1 MTSLDREFALSD
13 EISARSLPVALCV
26 ASLVGLGLLWSGSER
41 PLPALGWA
49 VAFLFLVVE
58 EDVRRLRIPNV
69 LTMTGLLLA
78 LAYATWLGGVEGLVH
93 GIGGALCVFAVF
105 FIPFAMRWMG
115 AGDVKAVMVLG
126 ALWGATIAIGL
137 MFWAL
142 LLGGLLAIAIIV
154 VKGGLPDVLRRWS
167 QTLGLLIT
175 TRKLQ
180 YFAPRSGTAAAGGLP
195 FGIAIGLG
203 VAAYQLWGVPWA

>member
-1 MTSLDREFALSD
+1 MMVLDREFALS
-13 EISARSLPVALCV
+13 EELPARSIPVALVV
-26 ASLVGLGLLWSGSER
+26 AGVVGLGLLWSGSER

-49 VAFLFLVVE
+49 AAFLFLVVE

-69 LTMTGLLLA
+69 LTLTALLLA
-78 LAYATWLGGVEGLVH
+78 LVYASWLGGVEGLVR
-93 GIGGALCVFAVF
+93 GVGGALCVFAVF

-126 ALWGATIAIGL
+126 ALWGATVAIGL

-142 LLGGLLAIAIIV
+142 LLGGALAIAIILV
-154 VKGGLPDVLRRWS
+154 RGGLPDLLRRWS
-167 QTLGLLIT
+167 QTLGLFIA

-180 YFAPRSGTAAAGGLP
+180 YFAPHSGTAAAGGLP
-195 FGIAIGLG
+195 FGVALGLG
-203 VAAYQLWGVPWA
+203 VVAYQLWGVPWT

>member
-1 MTSLDREFALSD
+1 MPRRDPIGERTELPTPLRLREARRRGHV
-13 EISARSLPVALCV
+13 ARSGDLSAALLAIGSLGVLAIVAPWALRALTDLV
-26 ASLVGLGLLWSGSER
+26 AAALAGPGDAPTLQER
-41 PLPALGWA
+41 LLPAGPWASVLGA
-49 VAFLFLVVE
+49 A
-58 EDVRRLRIPNV
+58 
-69 LTMTGLLLA
+69 
-78 LAYATWLGGVEGLVH
+78 
-93 GIGGALCVFAVF
+93 
-105 FIPFAMRWMG
+105 
-115 AGDVKAVMVLG
+115 AVMVLG
-126 ALWGATIAIGL
+126 ALWGATVAIGL

-180 YFAPRSGTAAAGGLP
+180 YFAPRTGTAAAGGLP
-195 FGIAIGLG
+195 FGVAIGLG